1 MRCLDRGLVGVD
13 ATLDRLG
20 TSSLDAVVA
29 ALVDVRPPIECRDTQ
44 RLETRLSEPDG
55 THARTQVLEIAR
67 ALQTSKISYR
77 DGAPEDAIESS
88 TRAVER
94 ARALGHGP
102 TLAEALTWHATL
114 LAFNSRPFEHDARE
128 AVQTAALHDIPELEV
143 EAWLTVSRATADQQD
158 VRKRN
163 SDTSVAIEAAQ
174 AALSR
179 AGSPPWLAAL
189 VAQRRAETAHWIN
202 SDLEQAA
209 EHYARALALFRS
221 APETSVTD
229 VGMIGDN
236 YGQLLRSLGRHED
249 ALELGRWRSR
259 YVESQLGARHPATGR
274 ARERVAE
281 YLIGL
286 GSLEEAQR
294 EAGQALEIYV
304 QSNAADGNI
313 AYVHGILG
321 EIAMQRDDWDRARG
335 HIEAKLELY
344 EEIYDGKGM
353 VPSPLA
359 DLGMLELLTGN
370 PQRAKQ
376 HLERALAITIESH
389 GPTSPWVGSL
399 QGGLSEA
406 TFELGEFEETIE
418 LCALS
423 ISDLKNVH
431 GPKTPRALR
440 AMARVV
446 QAHLG
451 LGDVG
456 AARVQLSEIDEIE
469 ADAGDMGLETTV
481 DVELARAMFELKT
494 GALQSA
500 RARIERLQTL
510 MSLDEEGPSGEQLE
524 RAHQLRRVLAWTK
537 RNL

>member
-1 MRCLDRGLVGVD
+1 
-13 ATLDRLG
+13 
-20 TSSLDAVVA
+20 
-29 ALVDVRPPIECRDTQ
+29 
-44 RLETRLSEPDG
+44 
-55 THARTQVLEIAR
+55 
-67 ALQTSKISYR
+67 
-77 DGAPEDAIESS
+77 
-88 TRAVER
+88 
-94 ARALGHGP
+94 
-102 TLAEALTWHATL
+102 
-114 LAFNSRPFEHDARE
+114 
-128 AVQTAALHDIPELEV
+128 
-143 EAWLTVSRATADQQD
+143 
-158 VRKRN
+158 
-163 SDTSVAIEAAQ
+163 
-174 AALSR
+174 
-179 AGSPPWLAAL
+179 
-189 VAQRRAETAHWIN
+189 
-202 SDLEQAA
+202 
-209 EHYARALALFRS
+209 
-221 APETSVTD
+221 
-229 VGMIGDN
+229 
-236 YGQLLRSLGRHED
+236 
-249 ALELGRWRSR
+249 
-259 YVESQLGARHPATGR
+259 
-274 ARERVAE
+274 
-281 YLIGL
+281 
-286 GSLEEAQR
+286 
-294 EAGQALEIYV
+294 
-304 QSNAADGNI
+304 
-313 AYVHGILG
+313 
-321 EIAMQRDDWDRARG
+321 MQRDDWDRARG